1 MDAYKEKNKI
11 KKTKVEKTVL
21 WICFAIFFV
30 YALTLVYP
38 FFWMTINA
46 GKTKMEFFR
55 STMNFANDYD

>member
-30 YALTLVYP
+30 YALTLIYP
-38 FFWMTINA
+38 FFLDDDQC
-46 GKTKMEFFR
+46 GKNQNGVFQKHHEFCG
-55 STMNFANDYD
+55 